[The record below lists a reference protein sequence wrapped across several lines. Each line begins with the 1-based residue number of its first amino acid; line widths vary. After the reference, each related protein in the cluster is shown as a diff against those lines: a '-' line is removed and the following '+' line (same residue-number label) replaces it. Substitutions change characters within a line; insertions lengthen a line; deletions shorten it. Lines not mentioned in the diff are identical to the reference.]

1 MYDSN
6 SGQSIFSFFRSLREP
21 IRQAFAGKKFS
32 VKGTVVRVSPWE
44 ASLFIT
50 LAEAHGKESANLTV
64 LAYDNVWVFSDDINV
79 NDEVQISGQISLT
92 KNGTILLIAESI
104 QYVGNGNM
112 PDQLKKWRK
121 EHYELIHRNKKSLPP
136 VCHSIAL
143 ISNESI
149 HGYGDFCSTL
159 KTGQFDLFSTKM
171 QGANVSEDIA
181 LQISEINVRGGYDCI
196 VIVRGGGSPNDL
208 FEYNHPTLL
217 LAIAKSKIPVITGI
231 GHEGDYLLC
240 EEVADVRCS
249 TPTAAAELLNKMAS
263 ERERQKQVNQY
274 KRWVFI
280 LAVILFV
287 ILILKIVGK

>member
-1 MYDSN
+1 MYDST
-6 SGQSIFSFFRSLREP
+6 SGQSVFSFFRSLREP

-44 ASLFIT
+44 ANLFIT
-50 LAEAHGKESANLTV
+50 LAEANGKESANLTV
-64 LAYDNVWVFSDDINV
+64 LAYDTVWVYSDDINV
-79 NDEVQISGQISLT
+79 NDEVQISGQISLS

-112 PDQLKKWRK
+112 PDQINKWRR
-121 EHYELIHRNKKSLPP
+121 EYYELIHRNKKSIQPD
-136 VCHSIAL
+136 CHSIAL

-159 KTGQFDLFSTKM
+159 KTGEFELFSTKM
-171 QGANVSEDIA
+171 QGATVREDIA
-181 LQISEINVRGGYDCI
+181 LQIREINTRGGYDCI

-208 FEYNHPTLL
+208 FEFNNPTLL
-217 LAIAKSKIPVITGI
+217 QAIAKSKIPVVTGI

-249 TPTAAAELLNKMAS
+249 TPTAAAELLNKIAS
-263 ERERQKQVNQY
+263 ERERQKQINQY
-274 KRWVFI
+274 KQWVFI
-280 LAVILFV
+280 LAAILFV
-287 ILILKIVGK
+287 IFVLKIFGK